1 MAADEIGAMIAAL
14 FEKSTLAGLVSL
26 GVLIAGWRWKSN
38 QEKGENKSQ
47 SEELASALSI
57 ERERR
62 IKAEEGETSERLRA
76 DQAFARQL
84 EMVEQFS
91 AMRAETAKTAEAMLS
106 MQRDVN
112 RATSEVE
119 RLSKALELS
128 TQENAGLRQ
137 QMGLMAEEISQLK
150 QTIQASTRI

>member
-1 MAADEIGAMIAAL
+1 MIAAL
-14 FEKSTLAGLVSL
+14 FEKSTLAGLISL
-26 GVLIAGWRWKSN
+26 AVLIAGWRWKSN

-62 IKAEEGETSERLRA
+62 VKAEEGETAERLRA

-150 QTIQASTRI
+150 QTIQASTRL